1 MVALSIIMID
11 ETRRRPGAPVLSS
24 FVFLDRTPLRLEAAT
39 LSRIRSAV
47 TSRSNCAKDKP
58 PLPQIQH
65 PAGHPP
71 ISKGPSFGTGRGS
84 PSGKTLLHS
93 TRCLSPIRSEPLRDF
108 ASAYI
113 SSSE

>member
-1 MVALSIIMID
+1 MIYFKRA
-11 ETRRRPGAPVLSS
+11 E
-24 FVFLDRTPLRLEAAT
+24 FWHRTGSASTYIHSPLRLEAAT

-71 ISKGPSFGTGRGS
+71 ISKGPSFGTGRGCR
-84 PSGKTLLHS
+84 LD
-93 TRCLSPIRSEPLRDF
+93 LRVGLRGRHT
-108 ASAYI
+108 
-113 SSSE
+113 EG